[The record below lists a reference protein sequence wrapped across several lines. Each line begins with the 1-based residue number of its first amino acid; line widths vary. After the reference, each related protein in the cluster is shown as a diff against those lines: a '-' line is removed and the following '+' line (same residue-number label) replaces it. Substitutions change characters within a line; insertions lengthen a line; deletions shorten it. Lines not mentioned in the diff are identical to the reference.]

1 MSDVEIGCALSVG
14 LLFVCAHLLNLI
26 PVIFY
31 TKDMF
36 RYTARQEIV
45 AHAKRADVH
54 KVLLPGLQF
63 NALLVMTSMAF
74 QWKLMAG
81 VCFVNLVVNVLATLW
96 IRRQP
101 D

>member
-14 LLFVCAHLLNLI
+14 LLFLCGHVLTLI

-31 TKDMF
+31 TKEMF
-36 RYTARQEIV
+36 RYTVRQEIV
-45 AHAKRADVH
+45 AHVKRADVH
-54 KVLLPGLQF
+54 KVLVPGLQA
-63 NALLVMTSMAF
+63 NALLIMVSMIF

-81 VCFVNLVVNVLATLW
+81 VCFANLVVNVLVTLW

-101 D
+101 S